1 MIMKNKILIFFFLLF
16 FSGCS
21 IREKANKYKSKTDC
35 SNVIYLLST
44 EAEYSIYSY
53 ISKYNE
59 YECFFLFEFLDDNKI
74 KIHLRDKKDYK
85 DFLPSNRKLYINNK
99 YYDIMFKTDFSLYI
113 GTKNDVPQV
122 WYGDNPKK
130 KLDQYIDIPNV
141 SVRNSKPE
149 NFGYE
154 RKLNI
159 IDLSIYWIVNS
170 QGDLIESNTTN

>member
-1 MIMKNKILIFFFLLF
+1 MKNKILSFIFLFLF
-16 FSGCS
+16 IGCS
-21 IREKANKYKSKTDC
+21 ISEKANQYKNKTEY
-35 SNVIYLLST
+35 SNVIYLLSM

-74 KIHLRDKKDYK
+74 KIHLRDKKGYK
-85 DFLPSNRKLYINNK
+85 DFLPSNRKLYIDNK
-99 YYDIMFKTDFSLYI
+99 YYDIMFKTDFSLFVA
-113 GTKNDVPQV
+113 TKNDVPQV

-130 KLDQYIDIPNV
+130 KLDQYIDIPSV
-141 SVRNSKPE
+141 SVRKSKPE

-170 QGDLIESNTTN
+170 HGDLIESNSAD